1 VPTAECLAALEWSFD
16 EANVVEN
23 NLDGVGPNVDDKQAL
38 RYRNVAAGGQEAFA
52 GDFNIDLVVTASEG
66 YQNPDPTKNGING
79 NFGSITQQCSTTSSF
94 KFTFVKSG
102 TMEPVTMASFMFSV
116 FDLDHGK
123 DGRQQG
129 DREVISITSGNG
141 LAGYYTASNS
151 RVESSCS
158 GTANTF
164 NSMDEGSL
172 QDNPTHPL
180 LLTPLQKSRSVTFRF
195 EHASSF
201 ELEFDIEGG
210 SKTRSFLFGG
220 NADFACFE
228 GQNADGS
235 TTEPTEPCE

>member
-1 VPTAECLAALEWSFD
+1 
-16 EANVVEN
+16 VEN
-23 NLDGVGPNVDDKQAL
+23 NLDGVGPNLNDVQEL
-38 RYRNVAAGGQEAFA
+38 RYKNVASGGQEAFD
-52 GDFNIDLVVTASEG
+52 GDFAIDLVVTVSEG
-66 YQNPDPTKNGING
+66 YENPLPEKNGING
-79 NFGSITQQCSTTSSF
+79 NFGSITQQCDTASSY

-102 TMEPVTMASFMFSV
+102 TTEPVTMESFMISV

-123 DGRQQG
+123 DGGQQG
-129 DREVISITSGNG
+129 DKEIISITSGNG
-141 LAGYYTASNS
+141 LAGYYTSSNS

-158 GTANTF
+158 GTTNTF

-201 ELEFDIEGG
+201 ELEFDIQGG

-235 TTEPTEPCE
+235 TTELTEPCE